1 MTNNLMLQTAIG
13 VFLLL
18 VIGIAITVY
27 EFTYNE
33 GPRRK
38 KKKNDKK

>member
-1 MTNNLMLQTAIG
+1 MLQIAIG
-13 VFLLL
+13 VFVLM

-38 KKKNDKK
+38 KAKKAK